1 MNYIKIAQTITA
13 AFLFSFL
20 LASHAVAA
28 RVYLD
33 ITSADFRKVPFAVPY
48 FVDKNRTDVFFSKK
62 DRDMA
67 ALLSKALEFHGFIS
81 VVAPE
86 KYSGR
91 QDTDWVNL
99 GVDYTITTQYE
110 TTSDKITFE
119 FRLVDID
126 EGRMVIG
133 KRYKGPLDKRDTMV
147 LRFCDEVIYHLTGER
162 GISQS
167 QIVFTSETEE
177 FKEVFIADVLG
188 ENIRQ
193 ITRHKGLT
201 VSPKFSPDGK
211 LLAYT
216 SYHPGN
222 PNLYVTNLEKGRIT
236 RAISRR
242 PGLNLAPAWSPDGK
256 TMVITLSK
264 DGNPDLYLI
273 NTRGDILDRVTQ
285 KAGINVSPT
294 WSPDG
299 KHIAFVSDRSG
310 SPQIYIMDMQTRG
323 VRRITF
329 QGNDNTE
336 PSWSPKGDWIAYAGL
351 HESRYQIF
359 TIRPEGG
366 QPVQLT
372 WYRDDHESPS
382 WSPDGRQIVFT
393 RRHNNDR
400 DISAVFRN
408 GTGFRTLFKLDGHQ
422 ASPEWSA
429 RMTR

>member
-1 MNYIKIAQTITA
+1 MNYTTIIKIIAA
-13 AFLFSFL
+13 AFLSCLLFS
-20 LASHAVAA
+20 SHVQAA

-33 ITSADFRKVPFAVPY
+33 ITSADFRKIPFAVPY
-48 FVDKNRTDVFFSKK
+48 FVDKNRTDTFFSKK

-67 ALLSKALEFHGFIS
+67 TLLSNALEFHGFIS
-81 VVAPE
+81 IVEAE
-86 KYSGR
+86 KYRGR

-99 GVDYTITTQYE
+99 GVNYTITAEYE
-110 TTSDKITFE
+110 SSPDKITFE
-119 FRLVDID
+119 FRLVNIND
-126 EGRMVIG
+126 GRMVIG

-147 LRFCDEVIYHLTGER
+147 LKFCDEVIYQLTGER

-167 QIVFTSETEE
+167 QIAFVSEVDGY
-177 FKEVFIADVLG
+177 KEVFVADVLG
-188 ENIRQ
+188 RDIRQ

-211 LLAYT
+211 LLAYS

-222 PNLYVTNLEKGRIT
+222 PNLYVTNLQQGKTT
-236 RAISRR
+236 RAISRW
-242 PGLNLAPAWSPDGK
+242 PGLNLAPAWSPDGR
-256 TMVITLSK
+256 TMAITLSK
-264 DGNPDLYLI
+264 DGNPDLYLM
-273 NTRGDILDRVTQ
+273 NTRGDVLDRLTRN
-285 KAGINVSPT
+285 AGINVSPS
-294 WSPDG
+294 WSPDS
-299 KHIAFVSDRSG
+299 KQIAFVSDRSG
-310 SPQIYIMDMQTRG
+310 APQIYIMDMQTRG

-336 PSWSPKGDWIAYAGL
+336 PSWSPKGDWIAYSGL
-351 HESRYQIF
+351 YESRYQIF
-359 TIRPEGG
+359 IIRSAGGKPE
-366 QPVQLT
+366 QIT
-372 WYRDDHESPS
+372 WYRDDHDSPS

-429 RMTR
+429 RINR

>member
-1 MNYIKIAQTITA
+1 MNFMKSVKIITA
-13 AFLFSFL
+13 AFFACFLLFSN
-20 LASHAVAA
+20 ADAA

-33 ITSADFRKVPFAVPY
+33 ITSPDFRKVPFAVPY
-48 FVDKNRTDVFFSKK
+48 FVDKNRPGKISMA

-67 ALLSKALEFHGFIS
+67 KLLTNALEFHGFIS
-81 VVAPE
+81 IVPPK

-99 GVDYTITTQYE
+99 GVDYAITTEYE
-110 TTSDKITFE
+110 ATSEKITYE
-119 FRLVDID
+119 FRLVNVDD
-126 EGRMVIG
+126 GRMVIG
-133 KRYKGPLDKRDTMV
+133 KRYKGPKDKRHEMV
-147 LRFCDEVIYHLTGER
+147 LKFCDEVIYQLTGEQ
-162 GISQS
+162 GISRS
-167 QIVFTSETEE
+167 QIAFVSEVEGS
-177 FKEVFIADVLG
+177 KEVFVADVLG

-201 VSPKFSPDGK
+201 VSPKFSPDGRR
-211 LLAYT
+211 LAYT

-222 PNLYVTNLEKGRIT
+222 PNLYVTNLEVGKTT
-236 RAISRR
+236 RAISRW

-256 TMVITLSK
+256 TMVLTLSK

-273 NTRGDILDRVTQ
+273 NTRGDVLDRLT
-285 KAGINVSPT
+285 KNAGINVSPT
-294 WSPDG
+294 WSPDS
-299 KHIAFVSDRSG
+299 KQIAFVSDRSG
-310 SPQIYIMDMQTRG
+310 SPQIYIMDLQTRK

-336 PSWSPKGDWIAYAGL
+336 PSWSPKGDWITYSGL
-351 HESRYQIF
+351 YESRYQIF
-359 TIRPEGG
+359 IIRSDGG

-400 DISAVFRN
+400 DIAVVFKN

-422 ASPEWSA
+422 ASPEWSV

>member
-1 MNYIKIAQTITA
+1 MNFVKSVKIIAA
-13 AFLFSFL
+13 AFCACCLLFSN
-20 LASHAVAA
+20 AEAA

-33 ITSADFRKVPFAVPY
+33 ITSPDFRKVPFAVPY
-48 FVDKNRTDVFFSKK
+48 FADKNRPGKITKT

-67 ALLSKALEFHGFIS
+67 KLLTRALEFHGFIS
-81 VVAPE
+81 VVPPE
-86 KYSGR
+86 KYNGR

-99 GVDYTITTQYE
+99 GVDYAITTVYE
-110 TTSDKITFE
+110 TTPEKITYE
-119 FRLVDID
+119 FRLINID
-126 EGRMVIG
+126 DGRMVTG
-133 KRYKGPLDKRDTMV
+133 KRYKGPIAKRHEMV
-147 LRFCDEVIYHLTGER
+147 LKFCDEVVYQLTGEQ
-162 GISQS
+162 GISRT
-167 QIVFTSETEE
+167 QIAFVSKADG
-177 FKEVFIADVLG
+177 FKEVFVADVLG

-193 ITRHKGLT
+193 ITRHKGLA
-201 VSPKFSPDGK
+201 VSPKFSPDGR

-222 PNLYVTNLEKGRIT
+222 PNLYVTNLEVGKTT

-256 TMVITLSK
+256 TMVLTLSK

-273 NTRGDILDRVTQ
+273 NTRGDILDRLTRN
-285 KAGINVSPT
+285 AGINVSPT
-294 WSPDG
+294 WSPDSQ
-299 KHIAFVSDRSG
+299 KIAFVSDRSG
-310 SPQIYIMDMQTRG
+310 SPQIYIMEMQTRK

-336 PSWSPKGDWIAYAGL
+336 PSWSPKGDLIAYSGL
-351 HESRYQIF
+351 YESRYQIF
-359 TIRPEGG
+359 TVRPEGG

-408 GTGFRTLFKLDGHQ
+408 GTGLRTLFKLDGHQ
-422 ASPEWSA
+422 ESPEWSV
-429 RMTR
+429 RTNR

>member
-1 MNYIKIAQTITA
+1 MNYTTIIKIIAA
-13 AFLFSFL
+13 AFLSCFLFS
-20 LASHAVAA
+20 SNVQAA

-33 ITSADFRKVPFAVPY
+33 ITSADFRKIPFAVPY
-48 FVDKNRTDVFFSKK
+48 FVDKNRTDSFFSKK
-62 DRDMA
+62 DKDMA
-67 ALLSKALEFHGFIS
+67 KLLSKALEFHGFIS
-81 VVAPE
+81 VVEAE
-86 KYSGR
+86 KYRGR
-91 QDTDWVNL
+91 QDTDWENL
-99 GVDYTITTQYE
+99 GVDYTISAEYE
-110 TTSDKITFE
+110 SSPDKITFE
-119 FRLVDID
+119 FRLVNIKD
-126 EGRMVIG
+126 GRMVIG

-147 LRFCDEVIYHLTGER
+147 LKFCDEVIYQLTGER

-167 QIVFTSETEE
+167 QIAFVSEVDGY
-177 FKEVFIADVLG
+177 KEVFVADVLG
-188 ENIRQ
+188 RDIRQ

-211 LLAYT
+211 LLAYS

-222 PNLYVTNLEKGRIT
+222 PNLYVTNLAQGKTT
-236 RAISRR
+236 RAISRW

-273 NTRGDILDRVTQ
+273 NTRGDVLDRLTRN
-285 KAGINVSPT
+285 AGINVSPS

-299 KHIAFVSDRSG
+299 KQITFVSDRSG
-310 SPQIYIMDMQTRG
+310 SPQIYIMDMKTRG

-336 PSWSPKGDWIAYAGL
+336 PSWSPKGDWITYSGL
-351 HESRYQIF
+351 YESRYQIF
-359 TIRPEGG
+359 IIRSTGGKPE
-366 QPVQLT
+366 QLT

-382 WSPDGRQIVFT
+382 WSPDGRQIVFS

-400 DISAVFRN
+400 DISAVFKN

-429 RMTR
+429 RINR